1 MLPIFFYRI
10 RYQSVTQIQSNFAE
24 KMDTQIS
31 PPVLAGVP
39 RVWEKIEEKLKE
51 LGKKN
56 TGLKKAVMDWAK
68 DAALRHHLDRMAG
81 KPGQRNLKNI
91 FSFFFW
97 N

>member
-1 MLPIFFYRI
+1 M
-10 RYQSVTQIQSNFAE
+10 
-24 KMDTQIS
+24 
-31 PPVLAGVP
+31 
-39 RVWEKIEEKLKE
+39 WEKIEEKLKE

-91 FSFFFW
+91 FSFFSGIKSPNSAEFRGILFVGIS
-97 N
+97 NTVEFRFPRNSGGPNSV